1 MVLQQDE
8 VDGVHGDKVESG
20 FFQDVYADSNLN
32 GDYKSRRKI
41 CTLVPPGYNSY
52 DDPNLCEAASVQGQT
67 VAALVERFNI
77 EPFSDFLAK

>member
-1 MVLQQDE
+1 MIGMDLD
-8 VDGVHGDKVESG
+8 DVHGDKVESG

-52 DDPNLCEAASVQGQT
+52 DDPNLCEAASVPIFPQPVT
-67 VAALVERFNI
+67 VAALVERFDI
-77 EPFSDFLAK
+77 EPYSDF